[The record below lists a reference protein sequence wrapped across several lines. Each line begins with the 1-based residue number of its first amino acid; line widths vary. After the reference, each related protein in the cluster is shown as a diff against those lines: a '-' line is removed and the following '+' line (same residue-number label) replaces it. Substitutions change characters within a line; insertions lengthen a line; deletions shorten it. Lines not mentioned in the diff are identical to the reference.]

1 MATIPALAELLEA
14 GVHFGHRVSKRHPK
28 MQPYLFGSRNDISII
43 NLEETRTKLAAA
55 CDAVRA
61 LAAEGKTIL
70 FVGTKDQA
78 RSMVQS
84 AADRVG
90 MPHVTGRWL
99 GGTITNFAIIG
110 KLIQKYRG
118 LCRQRDTGEL
128 QQKYTKFEQ
137 GELLK
142 EIDRLADAVG
152 GIAEL
157 NRIPDAIF
165 VVDICEEEIA
175 IREANRSGV
184 TTFAICD
191 SNVDPTTV
199 TYPIPGNDDAVSAVS
214 LLVRVFTDAVADG
227 IQERA
232 RTMASSAPTPSAKI
246 AESEPVIVVPE
257 PTVVAEEEDGD
268 AVAA

>member
-1 MATIPALAELLEA
+1 MSTIPELAELLEA

-28 MQPYLFGSRNDISII
+28 MQPYLFGSRNDVSII
-43 NLEETRTKLAAA
+43 NLDETRTKLAAA
-55 CDAVRA
+55 CDAART
-61 LAAEGKTIL
+61 LTAEGKIIL

-78 RSMVQS
+78 QRIMR
-84 AADRVG
+84 AAAERVG

-99 GGTITNFAIIG
+99 GGTITNYAIIG

-152 GIAEL
+152 GIADL
-157 NRIPDAIF
+157 NRIPDALF
-165 VVDICEEEIA
+165 VMDICEEEIA
-175 IREANRSGV
+175 IREANRAGV
-184 TTFAICD
+184 TTFAVCD
-191 SNVDPTTV
+191 SNVDPTLV
-199 TYPIPGNDDAVSAVS
+199 TYPIPGNDDAVSAIE
-214 LLVRVFTDAVADG
+214 LMVRAFTDAVAEG

-232 RTMASSAPTPSAKI
+232 RTMASSAPVAAAAVAAP
-246 AESEPVIVVPE
+246 EPVVIVPAEIV
-257 PTVVAEEEDGD
+257 EEEDGGVV
-268 AVAA
+268 AV